1 MSFIICEQKNSLNSH
16 GVKTN
21 GNPIAILKGIPRAEK
36 ARFVYYKE
44 YLPNL
49 DDLKDKSLVSHLEPI
64 QLDELKKSLENITEP
79 ETDSLVN
86 IYYKVLNILRDTNKR
101 LVLRGKASLFPLPEE
116 GKSERVYICGIS
128 GSGKSYFAGEY
139 IKQYLRIHKKNN
151 FLLTSQIEEDAVLDK
166 LEPDR
171 ISPDELLEDGVK
183 LEEVKDSIWLF
194 DDIFSLENKKDRL
207 DMISIVDNLAETS
220 RHDNISLVIT
230 SHLISTGQ
238 TSRRVLNEATKI
250 VLFPRNNK
258 KQIKYFLDKY
268 EFFKK
273 DDIDRILNLNSRWV
287 MINKQSTVHIV
298 LYEKGCYV
306 I

>member
-1 MSFIICEQKNSLNSH
+1 MSFIICEQ
-16 GVKTN
+16 KTN
-21 GNPIAILKGIPRAEK
+21 GNPIAILKGIPKAEK

-49 DDLKDKSLVSHLEPI
+49 DDLKDKSIINDLEPI
-64 QLDELKKSLENITEP
+64 QLDELKKSLETVTEP

-171 ISPDELLEDGVK
+171 ISPDELLEDGVE

>member
-1 MSFIICEQKNSLNSH
+1 MSFIVSEQKTT
-16 GVKTN
+16 GK
-21 GNPIAILKGIPRAEK
+21 PIAILKGIPKAEK

-44 YLPNL
+44 YIPNL

-64 QLDELKKSLENITEP
+64 QLDELKKSLETITEP

-86 IYYKVLNILRDTNKR
+86 IYYKILNTLRDTNKR
-101 LVLRGKASLFPLPEE
+101 LVLKGKASLFPLPEE

-171 ISPDELLEDGVK
+171 IPPEELLEDGVE

-207 DMISIVDNLAETS
+207 DMISIVDNLCETS

-287 MINKQSTVHIV
+287 MINKQLNCHIV
-298 LYEKGCYV
+298 LYEKGCY
-306 I
+306 II

>member
-1 MSFIICEQKNSLNSH
+1 MSFIISEQKNSSS
-16 GVKTN
+16 
-21 GNPIAILKGIPRAEK
+21 PIAIIKGIPKAEK

-44 YLPNL
+44 YIPNL
-49 DDLKDKSLVSHLEPI
+49 DDLKDKSLISDLEPI

-116 GKSERVYICGIS
+116 EKSERVYICGIS

-151 FLLTSQIEEDAVLDK
+151 FLLTSQIEEDIVLDR
-166 LEPDR
+166 LDPDR
-171 ISPDELLEDGVK
+171 ISPDELLEDGVE
-183 LEEVKDSIWLF
+183 LEEVKNSIWLF

-258 KQIKYFLDKY
+258 KQIKYFLEKY

-273 DDIDRILNLNSRWV
+273 DDIDRLLNLNSRWV
-287 MINKQSTVHIV
+287 MINKQGSNHIV
-298 LYEKGCYV
+298 LYEKGCYL